1 MAKQAGFFQRGLN
14 ITTHIKTMNYRTL
27 GRTGLSVSEI
37 GYGGGRVRP
46 GQDIDEIKSVLS
58 HAIDAGINFFD
69 TAPTYGGG
77 LSEELIG
84 QVIAGRRESIVLAS
98 KTKPRDPTGIVD
110 CVEGSLRRLG
120 VETIDILQFHGGW
133 IPSEDADEILDQGGI
148 ETYLKLKEEGK
159 IRFLAFSADGPGDGI
174 TRLIRTGQFD
184 AIQCHYNLF
193 YQAMYDGFYAEGIM
207 AEAEKKEMGIFT
219 MRSTTSSAFP
229 NLMKQCFPEFAATND
244 LESFL
249 LNYTLSN
256 PLVDSAL
263 MSLQSF
269 AAVDTCARVSDD
281 EESRLDIRAVHG
293 R

>member
-1 MAKQAGFFQRGLN
+1 
-14 ITTHIKTMNYRTL
+14 MNYRTL
-27 GRTGLSVSEI
+27 GRTGLKVSEI

-46 GQDIDEIKSVLS
+46 DQDVEEIKSVLN

-84 QVIAGRRESIVLAS
+84 QVIGGRRESIVLAT
-98 KTKPRDPTGIVD
+98 KTMPRDPAGIIE

-133 IPSEDADEILDQGGI
+133 IPSEDADQILNDGGLD
-148 ETYLKLKEEGK
+148 TYLKLRDEGK
-159 IRFLAFSADGPGDGI
+159 IRFLAFSADGPGNGI
-174 TRLIRTGQFD
+174 LQLIRTGKFD

-193 YQAMYDGFYAEGIM
+193 YQAMFDGFCAEGIM
-207 AEAEKKEMGIFT
+207 AEAEKEEMGIFT
-219 MRSTTSSAFP
+219 MRSTTSSAFT
-229 NLMKQCFPEFAATND
+229 NLMEQCFPEFSAAND

-263 MSLQSF
+263 MSLQSVE
-269 AAVDTCARVSDD
+269 AVDACAGVSDD
-281 EESRLDIRAVHG
+281 IRSRIDIRAVHG